1 MMLKHINVQKGPI
14 VVGNFHVTS
23 IMSLMNWTI
32 LFRRPT
38 TRELRTSTPHISVNL
53 YEADSRSFDSSV
65 KPLDPTSL
73 AQKLPICH

>member
-1 MMLKHINVQKGPI
+1 MMLQLINVQKGPL

-32 LFRRPT
+32 LFRSPT

-53 YEADSRSFDSSV
+53 
-65 KPLDPTSL
+65 
-73 AQKLPICH
+73 